1 MYGRRRLTQTLQ
13 VPPEDRNSMSP
24 REWRPGELLE
34 MSGYFWQTC
43 ALHAGVKLD
52 LFTTIG
58 ATSMSAADAS
68 DRVKGS
74 RDGVER
80 LLNAL
85 VAMGLLEKK
94 DGRYTC
100 PPSVLRLLAKNS
112 PSYIGHI
119 ILHHH
124 HLMASWAR
132 LDQSVRTGCAI
143 RERASFS
150 REEWRE
156 SFLMGMF
163 NLAMAIAPRV
173 ADAIDLSSRRRLLD
187 LGGGP
192 GTYAIHFCLKNPAL
206 SALVFDLPT
215 TRPFAEKT
223 IAGFG
228 LESRVTFAPGDY
240 HSDEIPGR
248 YDVAWLSHVL
258 HAEGPEACL
267 NIIRKAVSALEPGG
281 AIFIHEFILN
291 DQLDGPLFPALF
303 SLNMLLGT
311 EAGRAYSEAD
321 LRRML
326 AAAGVGDIRR
336 IPVQTPNDSGVI
348 FGTV

>member
-1 MYGRRRLTQTLQ
+1 
-13 VPPEDRNSMSP
+13 MSSK
-24 REWRPGELLE
+24 EWLPGDLLE
-34 MSGYFWQTC
+34 MSGYFWRTC

-58 ATSMSAADAS
+58 TTPISAERASAA
-68 DRVKGS
+68 VQGS

-85 VAMGLLEKK
+85 TAMGLLVKK
-94 DGRYTC
+94 DGRFVC
-100 PPSVLRLLAKNS
+100 LPSVLRLLAKDS
-112 PSYIGHI
+112 PNYIGHI

-124 HLMASWAR
+124 HLMESWAR
-132 LDQSVRTGCAI
+132 LDESVRSGRAN
-143 RERASFS
+143 RERSSFS

-163 NLAMAIAPRV
+163 NLAMAIAPRM
-173 ADAIDLSSRRRLLD
+173 ADAIDLSARRRLLD

-206 SALVFDLPT
+206 SASVFDLAT

-223 IAGFG
+223 IARFH
-228 LESRVTFAPGDY
+228 LNSRVGFYPGDY
-240 HSDEIPGR
+240 HSDDIPAG
-248 YDVAWLSHVL
+248 YDVAWLSHIL
-258 HAEGPEACL
+258 HAEGPEACR
-267 NIIRKAVSALEPGG
+267 NIIRKTVSALEPGG
-281 AIFIHEFILN
+281 MIIIHEFILN
-291 DQLDGPLFPALF
+291 DTLDGPLFPALF

-311 EAGRAYSEAD
+311 ESGRAYSEAE
-321 LRRML
+321 LSGML
-326 AAAGVGDIRR
+326 AAAGVRDIRR
-336 IPVQTPNDSGVI
+336 LAVQTPNDSGVI

>member
-1 MYGRRRLTQTLQ
+1 
-13 VPPEDRNSMSP
+13 
-24 REWRPGELLE
+24 
-34 MSGYFWQTC
+34 
-43 ALHAGVKLD
+43 
-52 LFTTIG
+52 
-58 ATSMSAADAS
+58 MSAEVAS
-68 DRVKGS
+68 DRLKGS

-85 VAMGLLEKK
+85 AAMGLIEKK

-100 PPSVLRLLAKNS
+100 PPSVLRLLAKGS
-112 PSYIGHI
+112 PNYIGHI

-124 HLMASWAR
+124 HLMESWAR
-132 LDQSVRTGCAI
+132 LEQSVRSG
-143 RERASFS
+143 RAVRKGTSFS
-150 REEWRE
+150 HEEWRE

-173 ADAIDLSSRRRLLD
+173 ADAIDLSSRKRLLD

-206 SALVFDLPT
+206 SASVIDLPT

-228 LESRVTFAPGDY
+228 LESRVAFTPGDY
-240 HSDEIPGR
+240 HSDEISGR
-248 YDVAWLSHVL
+248 YDVAWLSHIL
-258 HAEGPEACL
+258 HAEGPDVCL
-267 NIIRKAVSALEPGG
+267 NIIRKTVSALEPGG
-281 AIFIHEFILN
+281 AIFIHEFMLN
-291 DQLDGPLFPALF
+291 NQLDGPLFPALF

-311 EAGRAYSEAD
+311 ESGRAYSEAD
-321 LRRML
+321 LSGML
-326 AAAGVGDIRR
+326 AATGVRDIRR
-336 IPVQTPNDSGVI
+336 IPLQTPNDSGVI